1 MSIAVTTTDPTNTGV
16 STTSSSSLTGSNAA
30 DLQSSFLT
38 LLVAQLKNQDPTNPM
53 ENNELTSQL
62 AQISTVSGIE
72 KLNTTLGSISGQIDN
87 SQSLQASNLIGHGV
101 MIPGTT
107 VLAGTG
113 SEEGAVTTTTPFGVE
128 LQQAADKVTATITDK
143 NGAVVR
149 TIDIGELT
157 AGVHSFTWDGTL
169 TDGSTAPN
177 GSYNVAI
184 SASNGGTQLVAQP
197 LQFALVQGV
206 IRGNSGNT
214 LDLGTY
220 GTTTLD
226 EVRQII
232 YAFTFQE
239 SVMAFSQA
247 VSGLNAAATN
257 LDVIGNNIAN
267 SATYGFKSGTASFAD
282 MFAGS
287 KVGLGVKVAGITQ
300 DFTDGTTTNTGR
312 GLDVAIS
319 QNGFFRLVDSNGS
332 VFYSRNG
339 QFKLD
344 ENRNLVNMQGL
355 QLTGYP
361 ATGTPPTIQ
370 QGANPTNI
378 SIPNTL
384 MAAKTTTTAS
394 MQINLNSSDPLPT
407 VTPFSAS
414 NADSYNKKGSVT
426 VFDSQGNAHDMS
438 VYFVKTG
445 DNNWQVYTQDSS
457 DPTGTAEPA
466 MKLVFNANG
475 VLTSNPTENITTG
488 AINGA
493 DPATFS
499 LSFLNSMQ
507 QNTGA
512 NNIVATTQNGYKPGD
527 LVSYQINDDGT
538 VVGNYSNEQTQLL
551 GQIVLANFANNE
563 GLASEGDNV
572 WSATQSSGV
581 ALLGTAGTGNFGTLT
596 NGALEASNVDLSK
609 ELVNMIVAQ
618 RNYQSNAQTI
628 KTQDQILN
636 TLVNLR

>member
-1 MSIAVTTTDPTNTGV
+1 
-16 STTSSSSLTGSNAA
+16 
-30 DLQSSFLT
+30 
-38 LLVAQLKNQDPTNPM
+38 
-53 ENNELTSQL
+53 
-62 AQISTVSGIE
+62 
-72 KLNTTLGSISGQIDN
+72 
-87 SQSLQASNLIGHGV
+87 
-101 MIPGTT
+101 
-107 VLAGTG
+107 
-113 SEEGAVTTTTPFGVE
+113 
-128 LQQAADKVTATITDK
+128 
-143 NGAVVR
+143 
-149 TIDIGELT
+149 
-157 AGVHSFTWDGTL
+157 
-169 TDGSTAPN
+169 
-177 GSYNVAI
+177 
-184 SASNGGTQLVAQP
+184 
-197 LQFALVQGV
+197 
-206 IRGNSGNT
+206 
-214 LDLGTY
+214 
-220 GTTTLD
+220 
-226 EVRQII
+226 
-232 YAFTFQE
+232 
-239 SVMAFSQA
+239 MAFSQA

-287 KVGLGVKVAGITQ
+287 KVGLGVKVAGITP

-370 QGANPTNI
+370 QGANPGPIT
-378 SIPNTL
+378 IPNTL
-384 MAAKTTTTAS
+384 MAAKATTTAS
-394 MQINLNSSDPLPT
+394 MQINLNSSDELPSK
-407 VTPFSAS
+407 TPFDPSD
-414 NADSYNKKGSVT
+414 ADSYNKKGTVT
-426 VFDSQGNAHDMS
+426 VFDSQGNAHD
-438 VYFVKTG
+438 VNVFFVKTQ
-445 DNNWQVYTQDSS
+445 DNTWEVHTMDSS
-457 DPTGTAEPA
+457 DPTATPTLSTTMEFNENG
-466 MKLVFNANG
+466 MLVSGGSANI
-475 VLTSNPTENITTG
+475 VTG

-493 DPATFS
+493 DPASFS

-512 NNIVATTQNGYKPGD
+512 NNIVATNQNGYKPGD

-538 VVGNYSNEQTQLL
+538 VVGNYSNEQTQVL

-563 GLASEGDNV
+563 GLASQGDNV
-572 WSATQSSGV
+572 WAATQASGV
-581 ALLGTAGTGNFGTLT
+581 ALLGTAGTGNFGKLT
-596 NGALEASNVDLSK
+596 NGALESSNVDLSK

>member
-1 MSIAVTTTDPTNTGV
+1 MIRFP
-16 STTSSSSLTGSNAA
+16 
-30 DLQSSFLT
+30 
-38 LLVAQLKNQDPTNPM
+38 LL
-53 ENNELTSQL
+53 
-62 AQISTVSGIE
+62 
-72 KLNTTLGSISGQIDN
+72 
-87 SQSLQASNLIGHGV
+87 
-101 MIPGTT
+101 
-107 VLAGTG
+107 
-113 SEEGAVTTTTPFGVE
+113 
-128 LQQAADKVTATITDK
+128 
-143 NGAVVR
+143 R
-149 TIDIGELT
+149 
-157 AGVHSFTWDGTL
+157 HS
-169 TDGSTAPN
+169 
-177 GSYNVAI
+177 
-184 SASNGGTQLVAQP
+184 
-197 LQFALVQGV
+197 
-206 IRGNSGNT
+206 
-214 LDLGTY
+214 
-220 GTTTLD
+220 
-226 EVRQII
+226 
-232 YAFTFQE
+232 
-239 SVMAFSQA
+239 
-247 VSGLNAAATN
+247 
-257 LDVIGNNIAN
+257 
-267 SATYGFKSGTASFAD
+267 
-282 MFAGS
+282 
-287 KVGLGVKVAGITQ
+287 
-300 DFTDGTTTNTGR
+300 
-312 GLDVAIS
+312 
-319 QNGFFRLVDSNGS
+319 
-332 VFYSRNG
+332 
-339 QFKLD
+339 
-344 ENRNLVNMQGL
+344 
-355 QLTGYP
+355 
-361 ATGTPPTIQ
+361 
-370 QGANPTNI
+370 
-378 SIPNTL
+378 
-384 MAAKTTTTAS
+384 
-394 MQINLNSSDPLPT
+394 
-407 VTPFSAS
+407 SAS

-457 DPTGTAEPA
+457 DPNSIAKTATTLE
-466 MKLVFNANG
+466 FNANG
-475 VLTSNPTENITTG
+475 TLVDGAMANNIATG

>member
-1 MSIAVTTTDPTNTGV
+1 
-16 STTSSSSLTGSNAA
+16 
-30 DLQSSFLT
+30 
-38 LLVAQLKNQDPTNPM
+38 
-53 ENNELTSQL
+53 
-62 AQISTVSGIE
+62 
-72 KLNTTLGSISGQIDN
+72 
-87 SQSLQASNLIGHGV
+87 
-101 MIPGTT
+101 
-107 VLAGTG
+107 
-113 SEEGAVTTTTPFGVE
+113 
-128 LQQAADKVTATITDK
+128 
-143 NGAVVR
+143 
-149 TIDIGELT
+149 
-157 AGVHSFTWDGTL
+157 
-169 TDGSTAPN
+169 
-177 GSYNVAI
+177 
-184 SASNGGTQLVAQP
+184 
-197 LQFALVQGV
+197 
-206 IRGNSGNT
+206 
-214 LDLGTY
+214 
-220 GTTTLD
+220 
-226 EVRQII
+226 
-232 YAFTFQE
+232 
-239 SVMAFSQA
+239 MAFSQA

-319 QNGFFRLVDSNGS
+319 QSGFFRLVDSNGS

-344 ENRNLVNMQGL
+344 ENRNIVNMQGL
-355 QLTGYP
+355 QLTGFP

-370 QGANPTNI
+370 QGANPTAI

-384 MAAKTTTTAS
+384 MSAKTTTTAA
-394 MQINLNSSDPLPT
+394 MQINLNSSDALPSIAT
-407 VTPFSAS
+407 FDPT

-426 VFDSQGNAHDMS
+426 VYDTQGNAHDMN
-438 VYFVKTG
+438 VYYVKTA
-445 DNNWQVYTQDSS
+445 NNTWDVWTQDSS
-457 DPTGTAEPA
+457 
-466 MKLVFNANG
+466 V
-475 VLTSNPTENITTG
+475 TG
-488 AINGA
+488 ATATKSAQMSFDNNGNLDEVRNYTLNTTTNPASWDLAVAPNAQPQVKIITAALNGA
-493 DPATFS
+493 TPASFS

-512 NNIVATTQNGYKPGD
+512 NNIVATSQNGYKPGD

-572 WSATQSSGV
+572 WTATQSSGV
-581 ALLGTAGTGNFGTLT
+581 ALLGTAGNGNFGTLT
-596 NGALEASNVDLSK
+596 NGALEASNTDLSK

>member
-1 MSIAVTTTDPTNTGV
+1 
-16 STTSSSSLTGSNAA
+16 
-30 DLQSSFLT
+30 
-38 LLVAQLKNQDPTNPM
+38 
-53 ENNELTSQL
+53 
-62 AQISTVSGIE
+62 
-72 KLNTTLGSISGQIDN
+72 
-87 SQSLQASNLIGHGV
+87 
-101 MIPGTT
+101 
-107 VLAGTG
+107 
-113 SEEGAVTTTTPFGVE
+113 
-128 LQQAADKVTATITDK
+128 
-143 NGAVVR
+143 
-149 TIDIGELT
+149 
-157 AGVHSFTWDGTL
+157 
-169 TDGSTAPN
+169 
-177 GSYNVAI
+177 
-184 SASNGGTQLVAQP
+184 
-197 LQFALVQGV
+197 
-206 IRGNSGNT
+206 
-214 LDLGTY
+214 
-220 GTTTLD
+220 
-226 EVRQII
+226 
-232 YAFTFQE
+232 
-239 SVMAFSQA
+239 MAFSQA

-344 ENRNLVNMQGL
+344 ENRFLVNMQGM

-370 QGANPTNI
+370 QGANPSAI

-384 MAAKTTTTAS
+384 MAAKSTDTAA
-394 MQINLNSSDPLPT
+394 MQINLNSSDKIPT
-407 VTPFSAS
+407 NATFSPTD
-414 NADSYNKKGSVT
+414 ADSYNKRAPLT
-426 VFDSQGNAHDMS
+426 VFDSQGNQHDINLF
-438 VYFVKTG
+438 YVKTG
-445 DNNWQVYTQDSS
+445 DNTWDIWTQDSS
-457 DPTGTAEPA
+457 VANAPLVKSAQMKFDQNGTLASVTGYTEVPPATPGDPSTWTLNGTPNASPSFQITSGVVNGAVPA
-466 MKLVFNANG
+466 
-475 VLTSNPTENITTG
+475 VLTL
-488 AINGA
+488 
-493 DPATFS
+493 S
-499 LSFLNSMQ
+499 LQNSMQ

-512 NNIVATTQNGYKPGD
+512 NSVIGTTQNGYKPGD

-538 VVGNYSNEQTQLL
+538 VVGNYSNEQKQLL

-563 GLASEGDNV
+563 GLASQGDNV
-572 WSATQSSGV
+572 WAATQASGV
-581 ALLGTAGTGNFGTLT
+581 ELLGTAGTGNFGKLT
-596 NGALEASNVDLSK
+596 NGALESSNVDLSK

>member
-1 MSIAVTTTDPTNTGV
+1 
-16 STTSSSSLTGSNAA
+16 
-30 DLQSSFLT
+30 
-38 LLVAQLKNQDPTNPM
+38 
-53 ENNELTSQL
+53 
-62 AQISTVSGIE
+62 
-72 KLNTTLGSISGQIDN
+72 
-87 SQSLQASNLIGHGV
+87 
-101 MIPGTT
+101 
-107 VLAGTG
+107 
-113 SEEGAVTTTTPFGVE
+113 
-128 LQQAADKVTATITDK
+128 
-143 NGAVVR
+143 
-149 TIDIGELT
+149 
-157 AGVHSFTWDGTL
+157 
-169 TDGSTAPN
+169 
-177 GSYNVAI
+177 
-184 SASNGGTQLVAQP
+184 
-197 LQFALVQGV
+197 
-206 IRGNSGNT
+206 
-214 LDLGTY
+214 
-220 GTTTLD
+220 
-226 EVRQII
+226 
-232 YAFTFQE
+232 
-239 SVMAFSQA
+239 MAFSQA

-319 QNGFFRLVDSNGS
+319 QNGFFRMVDSNGS

-344 ENRNLVNMQGL
+344 ENRNIVNMQGL

-370 QGANPTNI
+370 QGANPAPIT
-378 SIPNTL
+378 IPNTL

-394 MQINLNSSDPLPT
+394 MQINLNSTDKVPT
-407 VTPFSAS
+407 KTPFSPS
-414 NADSYNKKGSVT
+414 DADSYNKKGTVT
-426 VFDSQGNAHDMS
+426 VFDSQGNAHDMNIF
-438 VYFVKTG
+438 YVKNAESNT
-445 DNNWQVYTQDSS
+445 WEIHTQDASTGEPAKPAGFMKFNNNGAFLGIS
-457 DPTGTAEPA
+457 ATATGTPGA
-466 MKLVFNANG
+466 
-475 VLTSNPTENITTG
+475 TDINIETG
-488 AINGA
+488 QINGA
-493 DPATFS
+493 DTAKFS

-512 NNIVATTQNGYKPGD
+512 NNIVATNQNGYKPGD
-527 LVSYQINDDGT
+527 LVSYQINNDGT
-538 VVGNYSNEQTQLL
+538 VVGNYSNEQQQVL

-563 GLASEGDNV
+563 GLASQGDNV
-572 WSATQSSGV
+572 WAATQASGV
-581 ALLGTAGTGNFGTLT
+581 ALLGTAGEGNFGKLT

>member
-1 MSIAVTTTDPTNTGV
+1 
-16 STTSSSSLTGSNAA
+16 
-30 DLQSSFLT
+30 
-38 LLVAQLKNQDPTNPM
+38 
-53 ENNELTSQL
+53 
-62 AQISTVSGIE
+62 
-72 KLNTTLGSISGQIDN
+72 
-87 SQSLQASNLIGHGV
+87 
-101 MIPGTT
+101 
-107 VLAGTG
+107 
-113 SEEGAVTTTTPFGVE
+113 
-128 LQQAADKVTATITDK
+128 
-143 NGAVVR
+143 
-149 TIDIGELT
+149 
-157 AGVHSFTWDGTL
+157 
-169 TDGSTAPN
+169 
-177 GSYNVAI
+177 
-184 SASNGGTQLVAQP
+184 
-197 LQFALVQGV
+197 
-206 IRGNSGNT
+206 
-214 LDLGTY
+214 
-220 GTTTLD
+220 
-226 EVRQII
+226 
-232 YAFTFQE
+232 
-239 SVMAFSQA
+239 MAFSQA

-344 ENRNLVNMQGL
+344 ENRNLLNTQGL

-361 ATGTPPTIQ
+361 VTGTPPTIQ

-457 DPTGTAEPA
+457 DPNSIAKTATTLE
-466 MKLVFNANG
+466 FNANG
-475 VLTSNPTENITTG
+475 TLVDGAMANNI
-488 AINGA
+488 A
-493 DPATFS
+493 
-499 LSFLNSMQ
+499 
-507 QNTGA
+507 TGA

-538 VVGNYSNEQTQLL
+538 VVGNNSNEQTQLL

-618 RNYQSNAQTI
+618 RNYKSNAQTI

-636 TLVNLR
+636 TRVNLR